1 MNTSTFAEIYCG
13 RHRVPPAD
21 FEIAV
26 LLRVLPP
33 HARLL
38 APLCQLF
45 NRHHFAADIDLIRA
59 VGRLNRL
66 RYFSDEVA
74 DFKHHPASGGFWH
87 NQMRVRVSTKR
98 LRLLMKATIPRSEEG
113 SHPPMAPVG
122 VPPAA

>member
-1 MNTSTFAEIYCG
+1 MTASSFAEIYCA
-13 RHRVPPAD
+13 RHQVPPAD

-66 RYFSDEVA
+66 RHFSDEA
-74 DFKHHPASGGFWH
+74 SEFKHHPANCGFWH
-87 NQMRVRVSTKR
+87 NSMRVRVSTKR
-98 LRLLMKATIPRSEEG
+98 LRQLCKTTLPRGEEG
-113 SHPPMAPVG
+113 RSPL
-122 VPPAA
+122 AARAMSKAA